1 MATKTVTDDSGTE
14 YEVDEADLREPSP
27 ETPCLKF
34 ISNNGSE
41 ALLPNDAD
49 RTIESTPNTISGDY
63 RVASNELY
71 NDHGQGYWYFDE
83 VTIEE

>member
-1 MATKTVTDDSGTE
+1 MATKTVTDEDGNE

-49 RTIESTPNTISGDY
+49 HTIERTPNATSGDY
-63 RVASNELY
+63 RVKSEELY
-71 NDHGQGYWYFDE
+71 NDYRQGYWYFAE